1 MTSSRYNGSVM
12 VKRRHGSLVY
22 NPAAGRFPAGPF
34 LGRASSVLEKAGWQI
49 EVVEAYDE
57 EQLQKAAEDAIGEGL
72 QAIFVVGGDGS
83 VGTVAATLAGSETAL
98 GVLPAGTANVWAQEI
113 GLPRL
118 DWIHWFALEQAAER
132 LAYGDT
138 RLVDIGE
145 CNGRA
150 FLLWTGVGLDAEL
163 VNSIEPR
170 ERWEKSFATIHYAT
184 LALWNSIGWQGV
196 NLKARAGDKEW
207 EGRFLVAVASNI
219 PAYAGG
225 LMNLAPGAKVDDG
238 LLDFWLLR
246 GNSLKDV
253 LVRVAQIFMGT
264 HVSAEGVVHFAAPE
278 AIFEAEGALPMQCDG
293 EPINMASPLHFKVRK
308 QALRVLTPSD
318 AGPHLFS
325 PDTGPLR
332 L

>member
-1 MTSSRYNGSVM
+1 MKR
-12 VKRRHGSLVY
+12 KRRGRLVY
-22 NPAAGRFPAGPF
+22 NPGAGRFPAAPF
-34 LGRASSVLEKAGWQI
+34 LGRAGKVLAKAGWNI
-49 EVVEAYDE
+49 DVVEALDDM
-57 EQLQKAAEDAIGEGL
+57 QLTRAATTAIEDQCDAV
-72 QAIFVVGGDGS
+72 FVVGGDGS
-83 VGTVAATLAGSETAL
+83 VGQMAARLVGSKTAL

-113 GLPRL
+113 GLPRM

-132 LAYGDT
+132 LAYGET
-138 RLVDIGE
+138 RLVDVGE

-150 FLLWTGVGLDAEL
+150 FLLWAGVGLDAEL

-170 ERWEKSFATIHYAT
+170 ERWEKAFATVHYAT

-196 NLKARAGDKEW
+196 NLRASAGERKW

-238 LLDFWLLR
+238 LLDFWMI
-246 GNSLKDV
+246 GGKSLKDV
-253 LVRVAQIFMGT
+253 LIRVAQIFMGR
-264 HVSAEGVVHFAAPE
+264 HVNAEGVVHFAAPE
-278 AIFEAEGALPMQCDG
+278 AIFEAEGSLPLQVDG
-293 EPINMASPLHFKVRK
+293 EPLSMNSPLHFSVHK
-308 QALRVLTPSD
+308 QALRVLIPGD

-325 PDTGPLR
+325 PDTGPLTEE

>member
-1 MTSSRYNGSVM
+1 M
-12 VKRRHGSLVY
+12 VRKRRGCLIY

-34 LGRASSVLEKAGWQI
+34 IGRATSVLNQAGWRI
-49 EVVEAYDE
+49 KVVEAEDDNHLR
-57 EQLQKAAEDAIGEGL
+57 QAAKEAIASEL
-72 QAIFVVGGDGS
+72 QAVFVVGGDGS
-83 VGTVAATLAGSETAL
+83 VGQVAATLSGSETAL

-170 ERWEKSFATIHYAT
+170 ERWEKSFATVHYAT

-196 NLKARAGDKEW
+196 NLKATAGDKEW
-207 EGRFLVAVASNI
+207 EGRFLVAVACNI

-253 LVRVAQIFMGT
+253 LIRVAQIFTGT
-264 HVSAEGVVHFAAPE
+264 HVSSEGVVHFAASE
-278 AIFEAEGALPMQCDG
+278 ATFEVEGELPMQCDG
-293 EPINMASPLHFKVRK
+293 EPIYVNSPLHFKVRK